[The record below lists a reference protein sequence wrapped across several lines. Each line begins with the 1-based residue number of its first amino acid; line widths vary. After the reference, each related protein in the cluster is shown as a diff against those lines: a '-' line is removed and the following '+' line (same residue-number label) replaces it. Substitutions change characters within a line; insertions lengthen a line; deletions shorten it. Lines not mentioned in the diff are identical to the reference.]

1 MSSIDWVEALGLLA
15 GAQTTIA
22 FLPQALK
29 VWRAKSADDISLATY
44 LIFCSGVTCW
54 FFYGLFIGSLSVI
67 LANAVTLVLAA
78 SIVWLKVK
86 YTRRKAMGASCSP
99 DESR

>member
-1 MSSIDWVEALGLLA
+1 MSSFDWVEALGLLA
-15 GAQTTIA
+15 GAQTTFA

-29 VWRAKSADDISLATY
+29 VWRAKSADDISLATF

-54 FFYGLFIGSLSVI
+54 FFYGLFIDSLSVI
-67 LANAVTLVLAA
+67 LANAVTLILAA

-86 YTRRKAMGASCSP
+86 YTRRKSMGASCSP

>member
-1 MSSIDWVEALGLLA
+1 MSSIDWIEALGLLA

-29 VWRAKSADDISLATY
+29 VWRAKSADDISLATF
-44 LIFCSGVTCW
+44 LIFCSGVICW
-54 FFYGLFIGSLSVI
+54 FFYGLLIGSLSVI

-78 SIVWLKVK
+78 SIVGLKLK
-86 YTRRKAMGASCSP
+86 YTRPRSTGISSLPGKF
-99 DESR
+99 R